1 MNNMMEFLKE
11 ALYFA
16 SNTISSISIGV
27 ASASLILGYIIAASF
42 YYILRDY
49 GVPPGPTGVPILGW
63 WPFIVSEDCHLQQ
76 LELKKKYGD
85 IFSFRIT
92 GALYINLASQKV
104 LREAHVTKTDNFR
117 ERTPDFNLPA
127 RIFEDGVLFSRGE
140 KWQTVR
146 RYFLTQ
152 FRDRGMTLF
161 KENTADVTDEIIC
174 SLVEDLRKSSKEP
187 VDILRLLVNKG
198 NEMIRNTLLGINTP
212 VTEEDVR
219 IIQEEY
225 RQVSQILHSKN
236 MLLYGTFAKGEK
248 WQTVRRY
255 FLTQFRDRGM
265 TLFKENTAD
274 VADETVCSLVE
285 DLRKCSK
292 EPVDILRLLVNKGN
306 EMIRNTLLGINTPVT
321 EEDVRIIQEE
331 YRQVSQILHS
341 KNMLL
346 YGTFAKYFIAPYLHF
361 YKEAMKLHSKVKS
374 RFQKMIDDHR
384 RTYDEDN
391 IRDIIDEYIHE
402 KNLRKSEGD
411 ETYKFFTDETLVSN
425 LLQFVGDGVVSVST
439 FVTFLLMPLLDHPEE
454 QEKIYK
460 ELVEVCGEDRNP
472 TMADKSKLRY
482 FNAFL
487 LEAQRLA
494 NFVPLFPS
502 LECTKETTVGGYRIP
517 KGAITVTNVYAIHN
531 DPNVY
536 EDPNKFN
543 PSRFLGVDGKPR
555 EELPITFGVGKRVC
569 LGEGFVVMQTFVYLA
584 AIIKNFKISYQEP
597 KTYFEVG
604 TSRSLKIYV
613 TPRK

>member
-1 MNNMMEFLKE
+1 MEFLKE

-174 SLVEDLRKSSKEP
+174 SLVEDLRKS
-187 VDILRLLVNKG
+187 
-198 NEMIRNTLLGINTP
+198 
-212 VTEEDVR
+212 
-219 IIQEEY
+219 
-225 RQVSQILHSKN
+225 
-236 MLLYGTFAKGEK
+236 
-248 WQTVRRY
+248 
-255 FLTQFRDRGM
+255 
-265 TLFKENTAD
+265 
-274 VADETVCSLVE
+274 
-285 DLRKCSK
+285 SK

>member
-1 MNNMMEFLKE
+1 MEFLKE
-11 ALYFA
+11 ALFFA
-16 SNTISSISIGV
+16 SSTISSISLGV
-27 ASASLILGYIIAASF
+27 ASASLILGYILAASV

-63 WPFIVSEDCHLQQ
+63 WPFIVSEHSHLQQ

-92 GALYINLASQKV
+92 GALYINLASQKI
-104 LREAHVTKTDNFR
+104 LREAHITKTDNFR
-117 ERTPDFNLPA
+117 ERTPDFNLLA
-127 RIFEDGVLFSRGE
+127 RIFEDGVVYSR
-140 KWQTVR
+140 
-146 RYFLTQ
+146 
-152 FRDRGMTLF
+152 
-161 KENTADVTDEIIC
+161 
-174 SLVEDLRKSSKEP
+174 
-187 VDILRLLVNKG
+187 
-198 NEMIRNTLLGINTP
+198 
-212 VTEEDVR
+212 
-219 IIQEEY
+219 
-225 RQVSQILHSKN
+225 
-236 MLLYGTFAKGEK
+236 GEK

-292 EPVDILRLLVNKGN
+292 EPVDILRLLVNKSN
-306 EMIRNTLLGINTPVT
+306 RMIRNTLLGISTPVT
-321 EEDVRIIQEE
+321 EEDISSIQEE
-331 YRQVSQILHS
+331 YRQVSQIVHS

-346 YGTFAKYFIAPYLHF
+346 HGTFARYFIAPYLHF

-391 IRDIIDEYIHE
+391 IRDIIDAYMNE
-402 KNLRKSEGD
+402 KNLRRSKGD
-411 ETYKFFTDETLVSN
+411 ETYQYFTDETLVSN
-425 LLQFVGDGVVSVST
+425 LLQFVGDGVVNVAT
-439 FVTFLLMPLLDHPEE
+439 YVTFMLMALLDHPEE

-494 NFVPLFPS
+494 NFIPLFPS

-536 EDPNKFN
+536 EDPDKFN

-569 LGEGFVVMQTFVYLA
+569 LGEGFVLMQTFVYLA

-597 KTYFEVG
+597 KTYFEVVM
-604 TSRSLKIYV
+604 SRKLKICV